1 MIKPNIVKVP
11 FRKLKH
17 IHHISDIQIRNLK
30 RHNEY
35 EQVFEKTYEEI
46 RKNKNNAVAYIG
58 GDIAHSKTDMS
69 PELVDQ
75 LSRLFKNLAD
85 IVPTIII
92 AGNHDCNLN
101 NRSRMDCLSP
111 IVDNLKHPN
120 LHYLKDTG
128 VYKCAD
134 VTFVVWDVWDDKKEY
149 IKAKDVEGDTK
160 IVLFHGTVDRC
171 ETDLGFRLP
180 SDVKITQFRGY
191 DMGLLGDIHKRQHL
205 NKDET
210 ISYCGSLVQQNHGE
224 GLSHGYLLW
233 DVPKRKSEY
242 IEIPN
247 DYGYYTLDIDNG
259 ILPDA
264 DDMPKKAR
272 LRVRVSNTSATELKK
287 ALAVVH
293 DKYGIEEMS
302 VTRTDSLY
310 SNDRVR
316 NKTIQIGD
324 INNTDV
330 QYQLI
335 TDYLNANHIV
345 SDEVLL
351 KIKNVNESLNQDL
364 PEEEVYRNVN
374 WKLKHFEFSN
384 MFSYGEN
391 NKVNFTKLN
400 GIVGM
405 FAPNAAGKSSLLD
418 ALSFCLFDTCS
429 RAFKAENVLNNKKK
443 DFFCKVNFD
452 IDGQDYYIERVAKK
466 QRNGHVKVD
475 VDFYTIDDIGEKVS
489 MNGDQRRTTDVNI
502 RKVIGTYDDF
512 ILTALSSQIKNSVF
526 IEKTQKEK
534 KTLLAQFMGLEIFDK
549 LWVAASEEIK
559 DVAAVLKNFKQNDWE
574 KELAEIKEQ
583 KIEFKKTYNKLLDE
597 KNDIK
602 NKKKT
607 TEKSII
613 NLTKKLKPT
622 DKSIEDIDNLKENK
636 NTLTITLNNIDNEL
650 GEVSSRIEKINILDT
665 ELQMKIDHHKDSN
678 TEQMF
683 IELQEIE
690 NEKREIEIDIDKM
703 KIDVRSKLDKIEKLG
718 NLEYDEDCDYCMK
731 NPFTL
736 DAIETKKK
744 LASDKDEVKE
754 YLTKLDYVNDRL
766 KHSSHVRQRKLDL
779 DDNINKLTKTKSLKN
794 EIDSKKV
801 LLKEKRKNILHQIS
815 SVEEKVIK
823 YYEQEKDIIY
833 NQQIESEIEKI
844 QFELDDITNQYDM
857 LNDNINNVFG
867 EIKVVDTKRK
877 TILDNIKKVGELED
891 KYEAYQYY
899 LDAVKR
905 DGVPYELITKAL
917 PTIEGEVNNIL
928 AQLVDFQMLF
938 EMDGKNINNYIVYD
952 DDNVWPLELSSGME
966 RFISSLAIRVGLIN
980 VSNLPRSNFLAIDEG
995 WGTMDSDNLN
1005 SVYSLFQYLK
1015 SQFQFALIVSHID
1028 SMRDAVDTLLEIKK
1042 ENNFSNIKFD

>member
-1 MIKPNIVKVP
+1 LIETNVVKVP

-30 RHNEY
+30 RHKEY
-35 EQVFEKTYEEI
+35 EQVFERTYAEV
-46 RKNKNNAVAYIG
+46 RKNKDNAVAYIG

-85 IVPTIII
+85 ICPTIII

-101 NRSRMDCLSP
+101 NRSRLDVLTP
-111 IVDNLKHPN
+111 IVNNLNHPN

-134 VTFVVWDVWDDKKEY
+134 VSFVVWDVWDKKKDY
-149 IKAKDVEGDTK
+149 IKAKDVEGETK
-160 IVLFHGTVDRC
+160 IVLFHGTVDKC
-171 ETDLGFRLP
+171 QTDLGFRLP
-180 SDVKITQFRGY
+180 SDVKITQFKGY

-224 GLSHGYLLW
+224 GLDHGYLLW
-233 DVPKRKSEY
+233 DVINRKSEY
-242 IEIPN
+242 IDIPN
-247 DYGYYTLDIDNG
+247 DYGYYTLDIDKGVVPN
-259 ILPDA
+259 I

-287 ALAVVH
+287 ALAIIH
-293 DKYGIEEMS
+293 NKYGIEEMS
-302 VTRTDSLY
+302 VTRTDALY
-310 SNDRVR
+310 NTDRIR

-324 INNTDV
+324 ISNTDV

-335 TDYLNANHIV
+335 VDYLNANHIV
-345 SDEVLL
+345 DDETLL
-351 KIKNVNESLNQDL
+351 KIKNINESLNQDL

-374 WKLKHFEFSN
+374 WKLKTFEFSN

-391 NKVNFTKLN
+391 NEVNFTKLN

-429 RAFKAENVLNNKKK
+429 RAFKAENVLNNKKRE
-443 DFFCKVNFD
+443 FFCKVNFE
-452 IDGQDYYIERVAKK
+452 IDNQDYFIERVAKK
-466 QRNGHVKVD
+466 QRKGNVKVD
-475 VDFYTIDDIGEKVS
+475 VDFYTIDDLGEKIS
-489 MNGDQRRTTDVNI
+489 MNGDQRRSTDANI
-502 RKVIGTYDDF
+502 RKVIGSYDDF

-549 LWVAASEEIK
+549 LWTTASDEIK
-559 DVAAVLKNFKQNDWE
+559 DVSAVLKNFKDNDWE
-574 KELAEIKEQ
+574 RELSEIKEYKKQ
-583 KIEFKKTYNKLLDE
+583 FKETNKQLVKE
-597 KNDIK
+597 RKEVQS
-602 NKKKT
+602 KKKLIET
-607 TEKSII
+607 NII
-613 NLTKKLKPT
+613 SLSKKLRQT
-622 DKSIEDIDNLKENK
+622 DKSVEDIDKLKENK
-636 NTLTITLNNIDNEL
+636 NVLFDTLSNIDTEL
-650 GEVSSRIEKINILDT
+650 GEVDMRVEKASLLYT
-665 ELQMKIDHHKDSN
+665 ELSIKIQSHK
-678 TEQMF
+678 
-683 IELQEIE
+683 
-690 NEKREIEIDIDKM
+690 NEKTEEKFVELENLENNKKELDIDLDKM
-703 KIDVRSKLDKIEKLG
+703 KIEVRSKLDKIEKLG
-718 NLEYDEDCDYCMK
+718 NLEWDDNCEYCMS

-744 LASDKDEVKE
+744 LEVDKDVVKD
-754 YLTKLDYVNDRL
+754 YLVKLDDLTEKINSLYHARE
-766 KHSSHVRQRKLDL
+766 RKSDL
-779 DDNINKLTKTKSLKN
+779 DDVVNKLQKISTLKN
-794 EIDSKKV
+794 ELNSKNI
-801 LLKEKRKNILHQIS
+801 LMDEKKKNILHQLS
-815 SVEEKVIK
+815 SVEEKIIK
-823 YYEQEKDIIY
+823 YYEQEKDIVY
-833 NQQIESEIEKI
+833 NQQIENEIDKL
-844 QFELDDITNQYDM
+844 QNNNDDLDYQVDILTQK
-857 LNDNINNVFG
+857 LTTLHG
-867 EIKVVDTKRK
+867 EIQVLETNRK
-877 TILDNIKKVGELED
+877 NILNNIKKVEELES
-891 KYEAYQYY
+891 KYHAYQYY

-917 PTIEGEVNNIL
+917 PAIEGEVNNIL

-995 WGTMDSDNLN
+995 WGTMDSDNIN

-1015 SQFQFALIVSHID
+1015 TQFQFALIVSHID

-1042 ENNFSNIKFD
+1042 EKSFSSINFD

>member
-1 MIKPNIVKVP
+1 MIEPNVVKVP

-111 IVDNLKHPN
+111 LVDYLKHPN